1 MTDMEKGYGTSID
14 KKLVVALVIVCL
26 ALAAGFALIYL
37 DLKADLASLQDSNA
51 NLSAEVQQLQG
62 LVEALHINQTQGLSA
77 VQIYNRTRFSVVLIT
92 NDMGDGSGA
101 EGTGFVYDTQGHIIT
116 NNHVVEGAASITAT
130 FFDGSVKTAQIIGTP
145 DVYSDLA
152 LLKVDGPPAQSQ
164 PLIIRNSSQLLVGEP
179 VYAIGNPFGLS
190 SSMTSGIVS
199 QLGRVLKLS
208 DLGVPPP
215 EGDFSIADVIQ
226 FDAAVN
232 PGNSGGPLLDS
243 FGDVVGVTFAI
254 ETGQSNVT
262 GFIGIGYAVPS
273 ALLMRVIPALN
284 SAGHYDHPWVG
295 ISYYPRYTDGVHIAT
310 ISSSGPADKAGLQ
323 AGDVIKK
330 VGSLQVDRGEDFII
344 YLERY
349 KSPGDQINLEINRIG
364 VTITKVLTL
373 EARRTS

>member
-1 MTDMEKGYGTSID
+1 MEKGYGTSID